1 MKGLDTGK
9 DKVKKIC
16 DVLKKETLEPA
27 KKEAEEVILQ
37 AKAEAEK
44 IIKHAE
50 KESERMHHEARVE
63 IEKNRAI
70 FQASLS
76 QASRQAI
83 ELLKQ
88 EIEEKLFNKELKA
101 VLMKGIEAPKV
112 IADLINALIKAL
124 EKEGLDAD
132 LSVYISSAIPAHAV
146 NSLLTENILSKLREK
161 SVLLNE
167 SAGGVEVKLHQE
179 NMTIDLSL
187 DTLKEIVAQYI
198 RKDFRALFFGSK

>member
-16 DVLKKETLEPA
+16 DVLKRETLEPA
-27 KKEAEEVILQ
+27 KREADAIISQ
-37 AKAEAEK
+37 ARAEAEK

-50 KESERMHHEARVE
+50 KEGERIHHEARAE
-63 IEKNRAI
+63 IDKNRAI

-76 QASRQAI
+76 QASRQAV

-101 VLMKGIEAPKV
+101 VLMTGIQAPKV
-112 IADLINALIKAL
+112 IADLLGAVIKAL

-132 LSVYISSAIPAHAV
+132 LSAYISSAIPAHAV
-146 NSLLTENILSKLREK
+146 NSLLTENILNKLREK
-161 SVLLNE
+161 SVLLSE
-167 SAGGVEVKLHQE
+167 STGGVEVKLHHE